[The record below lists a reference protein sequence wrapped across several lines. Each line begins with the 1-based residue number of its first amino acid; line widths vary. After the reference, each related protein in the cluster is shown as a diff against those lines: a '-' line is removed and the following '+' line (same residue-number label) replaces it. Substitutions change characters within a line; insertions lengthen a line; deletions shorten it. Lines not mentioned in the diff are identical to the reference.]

1 MLTCIIITLYANIYY
16 YNRVT
21 ATGAVLETM
30 NSDHCYYLN
39 VTTSCGVML
48 HLLQPHPPMSPE
60 AIQQSDDQQVQLVK
74 SLEQWWRCEHDSKA
88 HAATSGVLCP
98 LCKDQPHLLDH
109 LLLCSG
115 QPVVLSEHT
124 KLLMNSI
131 ESAKSC
137 DVKSPGNKVDPGS
150 HDPQPS
156 GVIIYN
162 IITCDW

>member
-1 MLTCIIITLYANIYY
+1 MYY

-39 VTTSCGVML
+39 VTTSCGIML
-48 HLLQPHPPMSPE
+48 HLLQPGPPMSPE
-60 AIQQSDDQQVQLVK
+60 AIQQSVNQQVQLVK
-74 SLEQWWRCEHDSKA
+74 SLEQWWRHEQDSKA
-88 HAATSGVLCP
+88 HAATSVVLCP
-98 LCKDQPHLLDH
+98 LCKDQPHPLDH
-109 LLLCSG
+109 LCNG

-131 ESAKSC
+131 VKSC

-156 GVIIYN
+156 GMIVHN
-162 IITCDW
+162 ILTCEW